1 MRRNPL
7 AVAAATI
14 QRGTPL
20 PLLRP
25 GIPPVSPSLP
35 LIRKWRCGS
44 TGAVSQT
51 ASGTSARM
59 DVEGAD
65 DDHDAAA
72 MPAAA
77 HPADLHP
84 FLGGLLTPPEDER
97 GGGCEGTVQSSAMID
112 LA

>member
-1 MRRNPL
+1 
-7 AVAAATI
+7 
-14 QRGTPL
+14 
-20 PLLRP
+20 
-25 GIPPVSPSLP
+25 
-35 LIRKWRCGS
+35 
-44 TGAVSQT
+44 
-51 ASGTSARM
+51 M

-97 GGGCEGTVQSSAMID
+97 GGRLRRYGAELSLD
-112 LA
+112 

>member
-1 MRRNPL
+1 
-7 AVAAATI
+7 
-14 QRGTPL
+14 
-20 PLLRP
+20 
-25 GIPPVSPSLP
+25 
-35 LIRKWRCGS
+35 
-44 TGAVSQT
+44 
-51 ASGTSARM
+51 M